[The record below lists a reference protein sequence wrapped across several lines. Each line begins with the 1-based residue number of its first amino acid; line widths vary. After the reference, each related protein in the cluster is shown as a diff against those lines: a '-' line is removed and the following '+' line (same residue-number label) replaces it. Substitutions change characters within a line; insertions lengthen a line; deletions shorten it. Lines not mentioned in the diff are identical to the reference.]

1 VWRVS
6 AFPKPASSAVSRS
19 RWTLTCTSW
28 MSVRDRHAA
37 LAGLL
42 RDVEQ

>member
-1 VWRVS
+1 VNTGPYFDV
-6 AFPKPASSAVSRS
+6 AHEIAGLGGDHP
-19 RWTLTCTSW
+19 
-28 MSVRDRHAA
+28 DRHAA

>member
-1 VWRVS
+1 LGRNRTNV
-6 AFPKPASSAVSRS
+6 AGLNACA
-19 RWTLTCTSW
+19 TAALI
-28 MSVRDRHAA
+28 DRHAA

>member
-1 VWRVS
+1 MEDLTDPTLWWAAVVFQRARLRRIS
-6 AFPKPASSAVSRS
+6 A
-19 RWTLTCTSW
+19 T
-28 MSVRDRHAA
+28 DRHAA